1 MFFRSFLQLRK
12 LERGRSKACKGF
24 FNLDVPDRN
33 LRNLW
38 DTARGKLAVKALRQ
52 QVRMVVFDLD
62 GTLTVVDSP
71 WRCLHEALGTW
82 SQGKTVAQR
91 YLEGEIS
98 YKEWAETDVR
108 FWAGAPLLKVKS
120 ILDGIPYREGAEE
133 VFRRLKERGVKIVIL
148 SAGLSILAEKA
159 ARELGADLV
168 IANELR
174 TDDGRLTGEIQ
185 VRVGLDDKDKLVRQI
200 ASTFNIPLR
209 EVALVGD
216 RGPDLAN
223 EECVKIAFMPKDDT
237 ARREADFIV
246 ENDDLR
252 AILQYLS

>member
-1 MFFRSFLQLRK
+1 
-12 LERGRSKACKGF
+12 
-24 FNLDVPDRN
+24 
-33 LRNLW
+33 
-38 DTARGKLAVKALRQ
+38 
-52 QVRMVVFDLD
+52 MVVFDLD
-62 GTLTVVDSP
+62 GTLTAVDSP
-71 WRCLHEALGTW
+71 WRCLHEAFGTW
-82 SQGKTVAQR
+82 GQGKMVARR
-91 YLEGEIS
+91 YLDGEIS

-120 ILDGIPYREGAEE
+120 ILDGIPYRQGAEE
-133 VFRRLKERGVKIVIL
+133 VFCRLKERGVKIVIL

-159 ARELGADLV
+159 ARELGADLA

-174 TDDGRLTGEIQ
+174 TNDGRLTGEID
-185 VRVGLDDKDKLVRQI
+185 VRVALDDKDRIVRQL

-216 RGPDLAN
+216 RGPDLVN
-223 EECVKIAFMPKDDT
+223 EECLRIAFMPKDDT